1 MIYDLATFQALV
13 RHSQWCYL
21 NERRPKQT
29 CEKYGLTDNDV
40 ENVLCG
46 LTPEDF
52 QKSVPNCRV
61 LDAFDGCDFV
71 DADQYSINWHE
82 DSKTRRTLWSK
93 DTIDFSLKIAIVTD
107 SQGDAA
113 GLVTF
118 HAS

>member
-1 MIYDLATFQALV
+1 MFYDLATFQDLV
-13 RHSQWCYL
+13 RDSQWCYL

-29 CEKYGLTDNDV
+29 CDKYCLTDDDV
-40 ENVLCG
+40 ENILCS
-46 LTPEDF
+46 LKLEDF
-52 QKSVPNCRV
+52 QKTVHNCRV
-61 LDAFDGCDFV
+61 EDAFDVCDFV

-82 DSKTRRTLWSK
+82 ESKTRRTLWSK
-93 DTIDFSLKIAIVTD
+93 ETIDFSLKIAIVTD